1 MKALTNPS
9 VESPAR
15 LFTVT
20 FVALGTILRPAI
32 RRRVQVLAARRR
44 VQVLAATNRGAKRIV
59 KVRYPRSCDLS
70 ASLVPRPP
78 AQRRSARNR
87 CGQSLVD

>member
-9 VESPAR
+9 IEPPTR
-15 LFTVT
+15 LFNVS

-32 RRRVQVLAARRR
+32 RRRVP
-44 VQVLAATNRGAKRIV
+44 VLAATNRGAKRIV
-59 KVRYPRSCDLS
+59 KGRYPRSCDLS

-78 AQRRSARNR
+78 AQHCVTRGHGNPSAHH
-87 CGQSLVD
+87 Q

>member
-9 VESPAR
+9 VEPPAR
-15 LFTVT
+15 LFTVS
-20 FVALGTILRPAI
+20 FVALGTILRPA
-32 RRRVQVLAARRR
+32 VRRR

-78 AQRRSARNR
+78 AQGSLACSRCSRSAA
-87 CGQSLVD
+87 G

>member
-9 VESPAR
+9 VEPPAR
-15 LFTVT
+15 LFTVS

-32 RRRVQVLAARRR
+32 RRR

-78 AQRRSARNR
+78 AHGCLACSRCGRSAA
-87 CGQSLVD
+87 G

>member
-9 VESPAR
+9 VEPPAR
-15 LFTVT
+15 LFTVS

-32 RRRVQVLAARRR
+32 RRR

-78 AQRRSARNR
+78 AQGSLACSRCSRSVA
-87 CGQSLVD
+87 G

>member
-9 VESPAR
+9 VELPTR
-15 LFTVT
+15 LFSVT

-32 RRRVQVLAARRR
+32 RRRVQVLAA
-44 VQVLAATNRGAKRIV
+44 TNRGAKRIV
-59 KVRYPRSCDLS
+59 KLRYPRSCDLS

-78 AQRRSARNR
+78 TRHSVT
-87 CGQSLVD
+87 CGHGNQSVHNH

>member
-1 MKALTNPS
+1 MKALTHPS
-9 VESPAR
+9 IEPPTR
-15 LFTVT
+15 LFSVS

-32 RRRVQVLAARRR
+32 RRR

-78 AQRRSARNR
+78 AQGCLACRHENPSPRNA
-87 CGQSLVD
+87 